1 MTHAQGGFFSAE
13 DADSAIDP
21 SDPKTKGE
29 GAFYVWSYDEI
40 AGILGEPATAMFC
53 DHYGVE
59 DKGNVDHDPHGEF
72 TGKSILFVKRPADR
86 TLEAARTKLLGVR
99 NQRPRPDRDE
109 KILTSWNS
117 LMISAFAK
125 GAQVL
130 DEERY
135 RAVAVRA
142 AGFIEQRMYNRADG
156 TLLRRYRDGDA
167 AIPGFLDDY
176 AFFVQAMLDL
186 YETDFDPRRIEMAI
200 ALTRKMQ
207 DLFEDREN
215 GAFFTTAEGD
225 ASLVLR
231 MKDDYDGAE
240 PAANSVALL
249 NLLRLAEI
257 TNHEEFQKAAER
269 TLSALSPRIANQ
281 PVAGS
286 QK

>member
-1 MTHAQGGFFSAE
+1 
-13 DADSAIDP
+13 
-21 SDPKTKGE
+21 
-29 GAFYVWSYDEI
+29 
-40 AGILGEPATAMFC
+40 
-53 DHYGVE
+53 
-59 DKGNVDHDPHGEF
+59 
-72 TGKSILFVKRPADR
+72 
-86 TLEAARTKLLGVR
+86 
-99 NQRPRPDRDE
+99 
-109 KILTSWNS
+109 
-117 LMISAFAK
+117 MISAFAK

-215 GAFFTTAEGD
+215 GAFFTTTEGD

-257 TNHEEFQKAAER
+257 TNREEFQKAAER
-269 TLSALSPRIANQ
+269 TLSALAPRIANQ
-281 PVAGS
+281 PVAVPQMLVGLDYSLSRRRQVVLAGDPDNDLTREFLRHLRGS
-286 QK
+286 FQPHTAAFLVDGERDRTKLEQLNPAIGDLKELDGRPTAYVCEGFTCQLPTHDVAKFAELLK